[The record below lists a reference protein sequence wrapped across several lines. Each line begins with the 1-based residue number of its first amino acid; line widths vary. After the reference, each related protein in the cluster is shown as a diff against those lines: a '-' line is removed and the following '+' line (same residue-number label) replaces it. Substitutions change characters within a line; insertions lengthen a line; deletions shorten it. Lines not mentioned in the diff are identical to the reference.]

1 MLTRSLAYV
10 AIAVDI
16 LHCLVTVMHATVC
29 TLIQV
34 YCSSYGRPMLF

>member
-1 MLTRSLAYV
+1 
-10 AIAVDI
+10 
-16 LHCLVTVMHATVC
+16 MHATVC